1 MWYQYIEDNGGG
13 LYLFVFAGEEV
24 LAGIENL
31 EYAQAGEW
39 NDVKDGLAADP
50 LVEVG
55 GWDGHLDNP
64 QEAYNSLVREQL
76 GYEIVCQS
84 GKLYPDSMGRAA
96 QRYFGEAAAIG
107 RPPLY
112 GESMTQTAVH
122 LTEPMRE
129 WLKSQGNAS
138 EVIRGLIIQAM
149 NSFAPG
155 VVLIKGPFESPESA
169 NEWRFQEENYQ
180 PGYRTVQDSGK
191 SAWFVVSGV
200 DASGDHLGD
209 GWPADS

>member
-1 MWYQYIEDNGGG
+1 MWHQYIEDNGGG
-13 LYLFVFAGEEV
+13 LYLFIFDANDKV

-39 NDVKDGLAADP
+39 HDVKDGLAADP

-107 RPPLY
+107 
-112 GESMTQTAVH
+112 H
-122 LTEPMRE
+122 
-129 WLKSQGNAS
+129 
-138 EVIRGLIIQAM
+138 
-149 NSFAPG
+149 
-155 VVLIKGPFESPESA
+155 
-169 NEWRFQEENYQ
+169 
-180 PGYRTVQDSGK
+180 
-191 SAWFVVSGV
+191 
-200 DASGDHLGD
+200 HD
-209 GWPADS
+209 GA

>member
-24 LAGIENL
+24 LAGVENL

-39 NDVKDGLAADP
+39 NDVKDGLAAD
-50 LVEVG
+50 LLTEIS

-64 QEAYNSLVREQL
+64 QGVYDDLVREGL

-107 RPPLY
+107 
-112 GESMTQTAVH
+112 H
-122 LTEPMRE
+122 
-129 WLKSQGNAS
+129 
-138 EVIRGLIIQAM
+138 
-149 NSFAPG
+149 
-155 VVLIKGPFESPESA
+155 
-169 NEWRFQEENYQ
+169 
-180 PGYRTVQDSGK
+180 
-191 SAWFVVSGV
+191 
-200 DASGDHLGD
+200 HD
-209 GWPADS
+209 GA